1 MFIKGGSVV
10 SADRQGSAEEYVAV
24 GALAS
29 ADTAGGVIAIAN
41 PFETDVI
48 VTDIMI
54 DVTTAATGS
63 ATIDVGI
70 AADGTT
76 SSDVLL
82 DGVNVGAGGDGAR
95 VYNDKKDAG
104 TNGIGAKVWTTSQ
117 YLTASKAT
125 GACAGLVGRYTVK
138 AFKRS

>member
-29 ADTAGGVIAIAN
+29 ADTAGGVISLAN

-54 DVTTAATGS
+54 DVTTAATAS